1 MNSNSLNKFNDNN
14 NNTSNYLSFISPTL
28 SLQNIK
34 YFLESYKSSKN
45 NTLFSDKFLKECPLY
60 ATESQIPDSFY
71 KLHKPFDRNTA
82 FYIGHG
88 PFGSSRRN
96 NNYSYKIN
104 KNYYPK
110 YPLILSSSCDLISI
124 INKKNKKD
132 NQNAANVNDEKNGKE
147 NVEEGEKDFMM
158 NDLINKIW
166 NMQLSNDNIICQY
179 GPYSS
184 KVIFQFLKNYYIP
197 LDPQEQKKMNLLVTD
212 IMYDIYYQP
221 DTLYQMLQVE
231 LNQNK

>member
-1 MNSNSLNKFNDNN
+1 MNSNYSNKFNDTSSSN
-14 NNTSNYLSFISPTL
+14 SNYLSFISPTL

-34 YFLESYKSSKN
+34 FFLESYKTSKN
-45 NTLFSDKFLKECPLY
+45 NNLFSEKFLKECPLY

-88 PFGSSRRN
+88 PYGSSRRN
-96 NNYSYKIN
+96 SNYSFKIN

-110 YPLILSSSCDLISI
+110 CPLILNSSCDLISI
-124 INKKNKKD
+124 VNKKNKKD
-132 NQNAANVNDEKNGKE
+132 NKNSTNLNDENKGSE
-147 NVEEGEKDFMM
+147 NVAEGEKDFMM
-158 NDLINKIW
+158 NDLINKVW
-166 NMQLSNDNIICQY
+166 NMKLLNDNIICQY

-184 KVIFQFLKNYYIP
+184 KVIYQFLKNYYIP
-197 LDPQEQKKMNLLVTD
+197 LNPQEQKKMNLLITD

-221 DTLYQMLQVE
+221 DTLYQMLQAE
-231 LNQNK
+231 LN